1 MTGNGQAPF
10 PGNKALNLYGGLF
23 EHKPTLGL
31 GFEILGAKLQF
42 AYSPENKS
50 ILAGSLF
57 W

>member
-1 MTGNGQAPF
+1 MTGDEQAPF
-10 PGNKALNLYGGLF
+10 PADKALSIYGGIF
-23 EHKPTLGL
+23 EDRPTLGPE
-31 GFEILGAKLQF
+31 FEILGAKLQF

>member
-10 PGNKALNLYGGLF
+10 PGVKALNLYGGLF